1 MTTSTAARPAVSDD
15 RPGLIHARP
24 VRHPGRWVAIAVIAV
39 LVLMFLNMVIFNP
52 AFNWPLVF
60 QAMNQSPVIEGFWKG
75 TILVTILSMIFQ
87 SKGTPIDKPAVKRT
101 PSAPMIV
108 SST

>member
-39 LVLMFLNMVIFNP
+39 LALCSVLIPSFSKTREE
-52 AFNWPLVF
+52 AFV
-60 QAMNQSPVIEGFWKG
+60 EGVG
-75 TILVTILSMIFQ
+75 
-87 SKGTPIDKPAVKRT
+87 
-101 PSAPMIV
+101 
-108 SST
+108 